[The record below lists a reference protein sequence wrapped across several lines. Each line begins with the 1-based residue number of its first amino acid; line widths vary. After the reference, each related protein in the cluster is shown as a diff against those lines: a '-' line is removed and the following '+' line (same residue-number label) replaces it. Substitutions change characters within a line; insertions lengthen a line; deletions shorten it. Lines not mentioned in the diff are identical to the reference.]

1 MKKNDDTLAGFVAF
15 VIVMF
20 VIMIGVASSSSK
32 EEEYKS
38 TCIKSGCD
46 RDCSDGSFYCF
57 LHKPSSSSKK
67 YNTNSGSGSSGS
79 SSYKPS
85 SSSSSSSGS
94 SNKPSSSS
102 SSSSAYDSH
111 KDYDDGYNDIYE
123 DGDYDWDRYYE
134 DDDYASGVDD
144 AMDDC
149 EDEFGDDW

>member
-20 VIMIGVASSSSK
+20 VIMVGVAFSSSK

-38 TCIKSGCD
+38 NCIRSGCD
-46 RDCSDGSFYCF
+46 RKCVYGSCYCSF
-57 LHKPSSSSKK
+57 HKPSSSSKK
-67 YNTNSGSGSSGS
+67 YNTNSGSGS

-123 DGDYDWDRYYE
+123 DGDYDWDRYQE

>member
-1 MKKNDDTLAGFVAF
+1 MKKNDDSLAGFVAF

-20 VIMIGVASSSSK
+20 VIMVGVASSSSK

-38 TCIKSGCD
+38 TCIRSGCD
-46 RDCSDGSFYCF
+46 RECAYGSYYCS
-57 LHKPSSSSKK
+57 LHKPSSSKK